1 VKCFSEAAEKC
12 DSDALGGA
20 WFHHVHGGKQATI
33 GTGSSFQI
41 LWNENQVILPYPP
54 EIFVISV
61 AKLELIS
68 FTKRFLKLA
77 GRVKSRHG

>member
-1 VKCFSEAAEKC
+1 VKCFEESAEKC
-12 DSDALGGA
+12 VSDSLGGVVSSCA
-20 WFHHVHGGKQATI
+20 WGKQAAI

-68 FTKRFLKLA
+68 
-77 GRVKSRHG
+77 